1 MCISCGKLLN
11 SILDHQK
18 LIKDRIGHSNQI
30 NKMLLI
36 NTAQQRKWAEWA
48 SCFQVPRFPPLF
60 HASTQA
66 SPSMCLCMPSRAGL
80 QHHLLAGIPSHPVA
94 APWAILPSKTP
105 LFLPTLGF
113 PLWQPGCAM
122 SIYSSV
128 HSTKLWTTLDWF
140 QNPAKNLALHRYL
153 GRCRGIWELRSI
165 ESSQK
170 GK

>member
-1 MCISCGKLLN
+1 M
-11 SILDHQK
+11 
-18 LIKDRIGHSNQI
+18 GHSNQI
-30 NKMLLI
+30 NKMLLS
-36 NTAQQRKWAEWA
+36 NTAQQRKWTEWA
-48 SCFQVPRFPPLF
+48 SCFQVPSFTPLF

-66 SPSMCLCMPSRAGL
+66 SPSMCPCLPSRAGL
-80 QHHLLAGIPSHPVA
+80 QHHLLQESPPPVA
-94 APWAILPSKTP
+94 AQWAILPSKIP

-113 PLWQPGCAM
+113 PLLQPGCAM

-128 HSTKLWTTLDWF
+128 HSTKLRTTLDWS